1 VVQEKNTNIAMAD
14 GAIIA
19 GAIIK
24 KHIVLTTICKNR

>member
-1 VVQEKNTNIAMAD
+1 MAD

-24 KHIVLTTICKNR
+24 KHIVLQQYAKIDE